1 MELVSPLLVNLMAVV
16 AIISGLSIAVYLI
29 IGLYWMHTRDAENRL
44 PRVDLP
50 ADLHEVLT
58 GIPLVLTI
66 FYIFTAL
73 SLVGYVLYIW
83 KGGITY

>member
-1 MELVSPLLVNLMAVV
+1 MAILAALVGLV
-16 AIISGLSIAVYLI
+16 IAAWWIV
-29 IGLYWMHTRDAENRL
+29 GLYWMHTRDVENKL
-44 PRVDLP
+44 PHVDLP

-58 GIPLVLTI
+58 GIPLALTI

-83 KGGITY
+83 TSGVAY